1 MVADRAQLEKP
12 SRRTNTEGMPAQ
24 LLHSGVLRARWLWAA
39 GWLALFLGHL
49 PGLVAA
55 VAALVDHP
63 HPVEFVRFGLLAA
76 TQAFFVLKLAD
87 VRWLHLPNR
96 PDVWLRFALIVA
108 LLHGGVVAHAV
119 GADVNAPVAAIGCW
133 AATLP
138 AGLIGSAWFRRIAS
152 RAAGAAR
159 CIAPAGPKFP
169 PNSSATLLLL
179 RALQRIVILAAPLR
193 APPLPA

>member
-1 MVADRAQLEKP
+1 
-12 SRRTNTEGMPAQ
+12 MPAQ
-24 LLHSGVLRARWLWAA
+24 LLHLGVLRARWLWAA

-49 PGLVAA
+49 PGLAAA
-55 VAALVDHP
+55 VVAVVDHP
-63 HPVEFVRFGLLAA
+63 HPVEFVRFALLAA

-119 GADVNAPVAAIGCW
+119 GVDVNAPVAAIGCW

-138 AGLIGSAWFRRIAS
+138 AGLIGSAWLSRIAGW
-152 RAAGAAR
+152 AAGAAR
-159 CIAPAGPKFP
+159 CKPPTVPK
-169 PNSSATLLLL
+169 SSPDRGASLPLL
-179 RALQRIVILAAPLR
+179 RVLQRILILTAPLR
-193 APPLPA
+193 APPFPV